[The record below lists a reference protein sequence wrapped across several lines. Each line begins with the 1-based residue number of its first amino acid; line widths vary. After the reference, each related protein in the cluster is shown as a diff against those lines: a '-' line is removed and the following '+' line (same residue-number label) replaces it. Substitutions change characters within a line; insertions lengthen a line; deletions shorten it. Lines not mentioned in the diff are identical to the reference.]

1 MKTESQ
7 KPIDREKHRS
17 WVQQIAKSVRG
28 LPQLPTMVAKLLEMI
43 DDPRTNA
50 PTLGK
55 LISTDQVLTSR
66 ILRYANSAF
75 YGFTRRISTLDLAV
89 VVLGF
94 DTIKELCL
102 GVTMHNLFGRDNDD
116 TEFDMS
122 KFWEHCVSV
131 SVASK
136 MIARLRFQRISGEAF
151 VAGLVHDIGKLI
163 LKQHLKREFRMI
175 LHEVRESGTTFYEAE
190 ERLFGLNH
198 ATIGMWL
205 AQHWNLP
212 PQLTEAIA
220 WHHEPEHAV
229 DFFTHAA
236 LVHFANHLTRY
247 AKIGYSGDN
256 AIPVLSERV
265 AGHLGLRRTEDGAV
279 DLKRYKKA
287 LTEELEK
294 AESFLSVIQG
304 VEPENVTGPRH
315 AQGNDN
321 GRNEAERRIP
331 SRTPGTYRQA

>member
-1 MKTESQ
+1 MKFENQ
-7 KPIDREKHRS
+7 KIFDREKHRS

-28 LPQLPTMVAKLLEMI
+28 LPQLPTMVAKLLELI

-102 GVTMHNLFGRDNDD
+102 GVTMHNLFGRDQDD
-116 TEFDMS
+116 IDFDMS

-136 MIARLRFQRISGEAF
+136 MIARRRFQRISGEAF

-163 LKQHLKREFRMI
+163 LKQHLKKEFRMI
-175 LHEVRESGTTFYEAE
+175 LQEVQETGSSFYDAE

-220 WHHEPEHAV
+220 WHHEPENSETY
-229 DFFTHAA
+229 FTHTA
-236 LVHFANHLTRY
+236 LVHFANYITRA
-247 AKIGYSGDN
+247 AKIGNSGDSSS
-256 AIPVLSERV
+256 PRLSERV
-265 AGHLGLRRTEDGAV
+265 AGFLGLRRAEDGSV
-279 DLKRYKKA
+279 DSNFYGKA
-287 LTEELEK
+287 LKEELEK
-294 AESFLSVIQG
+294 AGSFLSVIQG
-304 VEPENVTGPRH
+304 IEPEDADGRH
-315 AQGNDN
+315 VGRRNNN
-321 GRNEAERRIP
+321 GRNEAEEKIP
-331 SRTPGTYRQA
+331 SRSPKTYRQA